1 MPLGYCAAMVGS
13 LLLIFQ
19 DIAAAVQSSRIK
31 QSKKKEGLGL
41 RLTKAVKLCL
51 FSLSWLSINTYQR
64 ILPCYNIILLFH
76 A

>member
-19 DIAAAVQSSRIK
+19 DNAAVRSSRVK
-31 QSKKKEGLGL
+31 QSKKKED
-41 RLTKAVKLCL
+41 
-51 FSLSWLSINTYQR
+51 F
-64 ILPCYNIILLFH
+64 ILQKTFFVYVVNIITSW